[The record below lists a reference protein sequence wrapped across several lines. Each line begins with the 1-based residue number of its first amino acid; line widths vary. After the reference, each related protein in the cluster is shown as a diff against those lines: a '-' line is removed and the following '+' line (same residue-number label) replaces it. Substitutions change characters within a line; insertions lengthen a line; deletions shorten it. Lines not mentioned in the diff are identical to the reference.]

1 MLLILADCFVVCD
14 SMCDESL
21 LMNTDC
27 AKYLLLGNSKSLA
40 SDVHRVTGICV
51 IKRKKMTDFKDSKG
65 NSSSLTGLFSVHVIP
80 ELLKYVTKLVEIQ
93 LRMLKAFFRH

>member
-40 SDVHRVTGICV
+40 SDVHSVTGICV